1 MTTSGR
7 APYLRKGLKS
17 FFEFNT
23 YPIEKMI
30 VINDGGHYDELDE
43 IIEQYK
49 NITWILTMKE
59 IGQLAAI
66 DEAYKFIET

>member
-7 APYLRKGLKS
+7 ANYLSASLKS
-17 FFEFNT
+17 FFNFNT
-23 YPIEKMI
+23 YPIQKII
-30 VINDGGHYDELDE
+30 VVQDGALYEELDRL
-43 IIEQYK
+43 IKIYK
-49 NITWILTMKE
+49 NITWVITTKQ